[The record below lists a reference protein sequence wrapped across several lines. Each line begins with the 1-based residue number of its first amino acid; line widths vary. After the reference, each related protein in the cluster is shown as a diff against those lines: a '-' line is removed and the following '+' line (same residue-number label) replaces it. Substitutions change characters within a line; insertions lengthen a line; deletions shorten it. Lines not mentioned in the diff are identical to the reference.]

1 MKELSL
7 MLYKQPGPRVVCT
20 HLEGPGPLRREY
32 RNHILTLISSEWK
45 IWGRHLRKEYRRS
58 EAGLDLREPD
68 VSEECLTSFG
78 VASSYLIINS
88 W

>member
-1 MKELSL
+1 MREASEE
-7 MLYKQPGPRVVCT
+7 RV
-20 HLEGPGPLRREY
+20 
-32 RNHILTLISSEWK
+32 
-45 IWGRHLRKEYRRS
+45 YRRS

-88 W
+88 